1 MTLRNRLARLE
12 AKGGND
18 SAEPILIMFH
28 RVIAGAGDDG
38 ELHSAIL
45 VGGGRYYRE
54 AGETEADF
62 EARLMVLH
70 L

>member
-1 MTLRNRLARLE
+1 MITRREQARK
-12 AKGGND
+12 AK
-18 SAEPILIMFH
+18 FH

-62 EARLMVLH
+62 EARIMALH
-70 L
+70 P